1 MNGEFL
7 SINGHIFLMYGIFL
21 LLFKVDEEFLKN
33 IEYFRYLF
41 KRKIMFSRKSKGKSE
56 FIELIDKTIR
66 LFYSK
71 VMYAFY
77 REHEHYFSK
86 WDVLNSNTDTRC
98 KVCGIRMS
106 DYRVKERLK
115 SKGAQALLNEN
126 NISRRFSASLYLFP
140 KI

>member
-1 MNGEFL
+1 MNGKLF
-7 SINGHIFLMYGIFL
+7 SINGHFFLMYGIFL

-71 VMYAFY
+71 V
-77 REHEHYFSK
+77 
-86 WDVLNSNTDTRC
+86 
-98 KVCGIRMS
+98 
-106 DYRVKERLK
+106 
-115 SKGAQALLNEN
+115 
-126 NISRRFSASLYLFP
+126 
-140 KI
+140 